1 MTDPTIQQLYCTH
14 CTYGSSA
21 LHRHTGNVK
30 DQPFEY
36 STRAGSI
43 RQSASHQ
50 TFQQFE
56 SQIFRGLPLPS
67 DTPADFRRQR
77 SGANS
82 PWRRLVVAGSQ
93 AGNLIAH
100 VAYRTADTSKPP
112 RIGSYFAH
120 VLIQETADTAGRAW
134 SLADALQMWG
144 ADFWVVED
152 RDSHPFEL
160 ATVTDLRRLP
170 GFGKVINDDVLISFL
185 TTPVGGKFHDG
196 PATNQRHELSPTCA
210 IPERWRRRPADERL
224 ALFTTLF
231 QSVLKLNLE
240 RRERLLLAVEPSVAA
255 LLFYGVIR
263 LLPRNG
269 LVEQLSVS
277 TFEPHDE
284 SSSFVLSGTDFF
296 DPEKTDLSPNAVR
309 GGIAINSY
317 SKKSLPVE
325 PATPYLTTMLNAFL
339 DPREGVAGV
348 EKRREEFAQ
357 LADAGL
363 NSIKDIEQF
372 LSADGLAE
380 RFVQT
385 STANLVSD
393 RELASLSQPAARQK
407 FRNRVVSRLKELPEN
422 HELWQVLAA
431 SSARTLSIIRVLR
444 EQPTLTGSDE
454 ILERLCDGIPA
465 RELPRFFEDE
475 LIPDELRLS
484 RLQREVMAT
493 KQLPEG
499 CDFLWTQKAGAAADA
514 PLLER
519 MFGAL
524 DASQL
529 DPFCRSV
536 VASAVARREIT
547 GPRVQKML
555 TLLAK
560 PSKTDEAKRR
570 EILVPILTD
579 KVFSGDDWEVLLRNP
594 ELRAALYDVIPA
606 NERFLQN
613 RLVEILDELPQSG
626 SRFFARVD
634 LLKASLSRI
643 PAERREDVAVWSK
656 VRGHLQSLKDLQTSP
671 QGGLSQL
678 WPGTQNRNLE
688 EVGKKL
694 GLDSSPFLE
703 EQGHTTSGQKLAILK
718 PLATACTGSSPLP
731 KPFLAGLAEGVK
743 DPETPVSK
751 SKKKK
756 TKPTDKTLAYSL
768 YAAAAFVV
776 AVIGAMA
783 FRGSSE
789 KITSKTQE
797 PDKRNVSPAI
807 ETRANETSSGKGA
820 EPTDEIQKSPNPE
833 NGKGTKKTRT
843 EVRLGNVDPDTT
855 SNPPTKE
862 PPDPATQN
870 PSKTTVAVIPPET
883 GANIAGTS
891 STNEKKL
898 KGPNWKPTAYYEAR
912 QNGLRL
918 FEAGDN
924 WRAEIPVEFLT
935 LHGPQLFRSESEF
948 SEFRDESAWPM
959 IVTWKDDLS
968 INISTVLP
976 GEGDAAFSK
985 TRVTLRTISYKLSQN
1000 TVIPDSPSHWQDE
1013 LKGLDVAIRKR
1024 LETSWRNCVL
1034 GIHFRD
1040 GTKTFHSLNKDDIQT
1055 YPPKKAN
1062 SDELSFELFNPEWTA
1077 PSDKR
1082 PLAISPDS
1090 KINFSDN
1097 SLALSSTTPDPCLTS
1112 RWRLDKWKAS
1122 RMSPIAAAWLEN
1134 GNLKLCLILKYEVKR
1149 DGKELK
1155 FVEFPRAKLSCE
1167 IGDIKKA
1174 FEDTAAK
1181 LSKQL
1186 DSFKQLKEIPVP
1198 VPNSNPPDQQKF
1210 TEQLTMISDQL
1221 KYLGEIG
1228 TLFNYFERKL
1238 AKPINAQPREIAFN
1252 TTRIEELNKAI
1263 KSTKEEL
1270 DSKKAEIEKAGVAL
1284 GKQLANSSKSTSF
1297 SGSIYRIE
1305 SGEFAPEPEGL
1316 LDDRV
1321 PPPREGL
1328 IRAGIGVKV
1337 AEYRAEKPSEE
1348 KKQ

>member
-144 ADFWVVED
+144 SDFWVVED

-185 TTPVGGKFHDG
+185 TTAAGGKFHDG
-196 PATNQRHELSPTCA
+196 SATNQRHELSQTCA
-210 IPERWRRRPADERL
+210 IPERWRRRPAEERL

-255 LLFYGVIR
+255 LLFYGVVR

-284 SSSFVLSGTDFF
+284 SSSFVLSATDFF

-339 DPREGVAGV
+339 DPSEGVAGV

-357 LADAGL
+357 LAAAGL

-407 FRNRVVSRLKELPEN
+407 FRNRIVSRLKELPEN
-422 HELWQVLAA
+422 HELWRVLAA

-475 LIPDELRLS
+475 LIPAELRLS

-519 MFGAL
+519 MFGVL

-529 DPFCRSV
+529 DPFCRTV

-560 PSKTDEAKRR
+560 PSKTDEVKRR

-643 PAERREDVAVWSK
+643 PTERREDVAVWSK

-688 EVGKKL
+688 ELGKQL

-703 EQGHTTSGQKLAILK
+703 EQGHATSGQKLAILK

-731 KPFLAGLAEGVK
+731 KPFLTGLAEGVK
-743 DPETPVSK
+743 DPETPVSQ

-756 TKPTDKTLAYSL
+756 TKPNDKTLAYSL
-768 YAAAAFVV
+768 YAAAAVVV
-776 AVIGAMA
+776 AVIGAMV

-789 KITSKTQE
+789 KIASKIQE
-797 PDKRNVSPAI
+797 PDARRVPPATVPHA
-807 ETRANETSSGKGA
+807 EENSSEKVA
-820 EPTDEIQKSPNPE
+820 EPTDEIQSPNPE

-843 EVRLGNVDPDTT
+843 EVRLGNVEPDTT
-855 SNPPTKE
+855 SNSPPKE
-862 PPDPATQN
+862 HSDPATQN
-870 PSKTTVAVIPPET
+870 PSKTTVAVIPPEPGT
-883 GANIAGTS
+883 NIARTS

-935 LHGPQLFRSESEF
+935 LHGPQLFPSESEF
-948 SEFRDESAWPM
+948 SEFRDESAWPL
-959 IVTWKDDLS
+959 IVTWNDDLS
-968 INISTVLP
+968 IKISTVLP
-976 GEGDAAFSK
+976 GEGDSPYSK

-1000 TVIPDSPSHWQDE
+1000 TVVPDSPSHWQDE

-1055 YPPKKAN
+1055 YPPKKAEPQ
-1062 SDELSFELFNPEWTA
+1062 ELAFQISNPEWTTS
-1077 PSDKR
+1077 SDKR
-1082 PLAISPDS
+1082 PIAISSDAKIHFSS
-1090 KINFSDN
+1090 KVV
-1097 SLALSSTTPDPCLTS
+1097 SLTPATSDPCLTS
-1112 RWRLDKWKAS
+1112 RWRLNYWSATQL
-1122 RMSPIAAAWLEN
+1122 SPLAIGLIDDT
-1134 GNLKLCLILKYEVKR
+1134 NLKLCL
-1149 DGKELK
+1149 ELK
-1155 FVEFPRAKLSCE
+1155 FEVKKKKISPDDEELEFVAISEPKMSYRVEEFKN
-1167 IGDIKKA
+1167 A
-1174 FEDTAAK
+1174 FEDAAASM
-1181 LSKQL
+1181 SKQIK
-1186 DSFKQLKEIPVP
+1186 SLKNLSEI
-1198 VPNSNPPDQQKF
+1198 S
-1210 TEQLTMISDQL
+1210 ISKLPEIKRITDQL
-1221 KYLGEIG
+1221 KNLRDLG
-1228 TLFNYFERKL
+1228 TLFNYYDLKK
-1238 AKPINAQPREIAFN
+1238 AKPANLPTIKSYNDEMSEDAKIKW
-1252 TTRIEELNKAI
+1252 IKELNAKI
-1263 KSTKEEL
+1263 TST
-1270 DSKKAEIEKAGVAL
+1270 KAEIDVEKAKTELEAILFVKL
-1284 GKQLANSSKSTSF
+1284 LATSQTSF

-1305 SGEFAPEPEGL
+1305 SGEFAPEPDGL

-1348 KKQ
+1348 KKP